1 MTIAERYRSFNLAE
15 KENNMTDYKFNTTN
29 FGIPTGLAKQF
40 IGFDQ
45 VLERF
50 REAAE
55 SMPKIPTYPP
65 YNIKKV
71 DDEHFIIEMAVAG
84 FGKSNLDI
92 ELKEGE
98 LTVTGSHEAEDN
110 DYIYQGIANRAF
122 TRKFTLADT
131 VVVKNA
137 ELVNGLLKI
146 ALERYI
152 PEEKKAKKID
162 ILDPFGIQET
172 TKQFL
177 TEGTKAWGDA
187 AQKVLDTMTPK

>member
-1 MTIAERYRSFNLAE
+1 MTH
-15 KENNMTDYKFNTTN
+15 KFTTEN

-45 VLERF
+45 MLERF
-50 REAAE
+50 QQAAE
-55 SMPKIPTYPP
+55 IMPKIPTYPP
-65 YNIKKV
+65 YNIKKI
-71 DDEHFIIEMAVAG
+71 DDEHFVIEMAVAG
-84 FGKSNLDI
+84 FGKAELDI

-98 LTVTGSHEAEDN
+98 LTITGNHATEEG
-110 DYIYQGIANRAF
+110 DYIHQGIANRAF

-146 ALERYI
+146 ALERFI

-162 ILDPFGIQET
+162 ILDPFGIQAT

-177 TEGTKAWGDA
+177 TEGTKAWADGLQKISDA
-187 AQKVLDTMTPK
+187 VTPK

>member
-1 MTIAERYRSFNLAE
+1 MAKRHRFLYLAE
-15 KENNMTDYKFNTTN
+15 KENTMTNYKFNTEN

-45 VLERF
+45 ILDRI
-50 REAAE
+50 REASE
-55 SMPKIPTYPP
+55 TLPKIPSYPP

-71 DDEHFIIEMAVAG
+71 DDEHYIIEMAVAG
-84 FGKSNLDI
+84 FGKQNLDI
-92 ELKEGE
+92 ELKDGE
-98 LTVTGSHEAEDN
+98 LTITGSSEGDGG

-122 TRKFTLADT
+122 TRKFTLEDT

-162 ILDPFGIQET
+162 IMDPFGVGEA

-177 TEGTKAWGDA
+177 TESGKTWADA
-187 AQKVLDTMTPK
+187 AQKVMDAVTPK

>member
-1 MTIAERYRSFNLAE
+1 MTYEYNH
-15 KENNMTDYKFNTTN
+15 

-45 VLERF
+45 MLDRI
-50 REAAE
+50 REASE
-55 SMPKIPTYPP
+55 SLPKIPSYPP

-71 DDEHFIIEMAVAG
+71 NDEHFVIEMAVAG
-84 FGKSNLDI
+84 FGKHNLDI
-92 ELKEGE
+92 ELKDDT
-98 LTVTGSHEAEDN
+98 LTVSGSLDTEDK

-137 ELVNGLLKI
+137 ELANGLLKI
-146 ALERYI
+146 ALERFI

-162 ILDPFGIQET
+162 IMDPFGVQET
-172 TKQFL
+172 TKQLL
-177 TEGTKAWGDA
+177 TEGTKAWSQGL
-187 AQKVLDTMTPK
+187 QKIADTMTPK

>member
-1 MTIAERYRSFNLAE
+1 MTNEY
-15 KENNMTDYKFNTTN
+15 
-29 FGIPTGLAKQF
+29 FGIPTGLARQF

-45 VLERF
+45 MIDRI
-50 REAAE
+50 REASE
-55 SMPKIPTYPP
+55 TLPKIPSYPP
-65 YNIKKV
+65 YNIKKI
-71 DDEHFIIEMAVAG
+71 DDEHFVIEMAVAG
-84 FGKSNLDI
+84 FGKTDLDI
-92 ELKEGE
+92 ELKDGT
-98 LTVTGSHEAEDN
+98 LTVSGSHDADEK

-146 ALERYI
+146 ALERFI

-162 ILDPFGIQET
+162 ILDPFGIQAT

-177 TEGTKAWGDA
+177 TEGTKVWADGM
-187 AQKVLDTMTPK
+187 QKIADTMTPK